1 MDEKLRTSGVQV
13 IGDIAW
19 GHTFLPVLP
28 DAGRT
33 GECSMSLFESRTG
46 R

>member
-19 GHTFLPVLP
+19 GTHFCQFY
-28 DAGRT
+28 RT
-33 GECSMSLFESRTG
+33 QEELVNVVCPYLKA
-46 R
+46 